1 VPPLPRHR
9 RLLLK
14 QASFIGGDRGNGSVH
29 FAPGRFVRT
38 FRPSRKV
45 FRFARLFG
53 LGAGCLALG
62 HCTTDNVAG
71 TADRKHTAAVS
82 SRVLATGETAALLP
96 TAETPSI
103 NSSVLR
109 KRVAHATQAH
119 AVPGNVNYS
128 AVGMASWYGEDFH
141 GRPTANGE
149 TFNMNSLSAAHPS
162 LPLPCNV
169 RVTNLLNHRSIV
181 VRVNDRGPYVGGRV
195 IDVSAKTA
203 KVLGFYDDGLSKVK
217 VEYVSR
223 AH

>member
-1 VPPLPRHR
+1 MG
-9 RLLLK
+9 
-14 QASFIGGDRGNGSVH
+14 FW
-29 FAPGRFVRT
+29 
-38 FRPSRKV
+38 PSRSV

-53 LGAGCLALG
+53 LGAGCLALAN
-62 HCTTDNVAG
+62 CTTDNVAG
-71 TADRKHTAAVS
+71 TAARKHSAAVS
-82 SRVLATGETAALLP
+82 SRVLATGETAATSAIVERKP
-96 TAETPSI
+96 TTAARQHVTPASI
-103 NSSVLR
+103 
-109 KRVAHATQAH
+109 K
-119 AVPGNVNYS
+119 YS
-128 AVGMASWYGEDFH
+128 AVGVASWYGDDFH

-217 VEYVSR
+217 VEYVGR
-223 AH
+223 TH